1 MNFLSDFFKRLP
13 PVTKNIAGLCFF
25 VWVLMALIPGID
37 RALTRYCAMY
47 YFSSPGYQPF
57 QLVTY
62 MFLHGGFTHLFF
74 NMFALLMFGGII
86 ERALGS
92 QRFLLYYM
100 ACGIGAGL
108 IQEGVSAI
116 FVSRYEAMLP
126 PMAAQQVIE
135 QGWNLFQNGM
145 TFSDPTAAT
154 LNALVN
160 TPLVGA
166 SGAIYGVL
174 LAFGMLFPNQPVY
187 IWFIPIPVKAKWL
200 VVGYGVLELAYG
212 LGGVADNVAHFAHL
226 GGMLIGLVMIL
237 YWKKKG
243 TFNGHWFF

>member
-1 MNFLSDFFKRLP
+1 MNLSGFLQRIP
-13 PVTKNIAGLCFF
+13 PVTKNIAGICIL
-25 VWVLMALIPGID
+25 VWALMALVPGINH
-37 RALTRYCAMY
+37 ALTRWCAMY
-47 YFSSPGYQPF
+47 YFSSPGYMPF
-57 QLVTY
+57 QLVSY
-62 MFLHGGFTHLFF
+62 LFLHGGFTHLFF

-92 QRFLLYYM
+92 QRFLFYYL
-100 ACGIGAGL
+100 ACGVGAGL
-108 IQEGVSAI
+108 IQMGVSAI
-116 FVSRYEAMLP
+116 FVSKYAGMFP
-126 PMAAQQVIE
+126 PALAGDIIE
-135 QGWNLFQNGM
+135 QGWSLMQRGL

-187 IWFIPIPVKAKWL
+187 IWFIPVPVKAKWL
-200 VVGYGVLELAYG
+200 VVGYGALELFYG
-212 LGGVADNVAHFAHL
+212 IGGVADNVAHFAHL
-226 GGMLIGLVMIL
+226 GGMLVGLVMIL

>member
-1 MNFLSDFFKRLP
+1 MNLSGFLQRIP
-13 PVTKNIAGLCFF
+13 PVTRNIAGICTL
-25 VWVLMALIPGID
+25 VWVLMELVPGINH
-37 RALTRYCAMY
+37 ALTRWCAMY
-47 YFSSPGYQPF
+47 CFSSPGYMPF

-62 MFLHGGFTHLFF
+62 LFLHGSFTHLFF

-92 QRFLLYYM
+92 QRFLFYYL
-100 ACGIGAGL
+100 ACGVGAGL
-108 IQEGVSAI
+108 IQTGVSAI
-116 FVSRYEAMLP
+116 FVDRYEAMLP
-126 PMAAQQVIE
+126 PAVAHDVIE
-135 QGWNLFQNGM
+135 QGWGLLQRNL
-145 TFSDPTAAT
+145 TFSDPTAAV

-187 IWFIPIPVKAKWL
+187 IWFIPVPVKAKWL
-200 VVGYGVLELAYG
+200 VVGYAVLELSLG
-212 LGGVADNVAHFAHL
+212 IGGVADNVAHFAHL
-226 GGMLIGLVMIL
+226 GGMLVGLVMIL

>member
-25 VWVLMALIPGID
+25 VWVLMDLIPGIG

-135 QGWNLFQNGM
+135 QGWNLFQNVM
-145 TFSDPTAAT
+145 PFSDPTAAT

-160 TPLVGA
+160 KPLVGA

>member
-1 MNFLSDFFKRLP
+1 MSYLSGFLQRIP
-13 PVTKNIAGLCFF
+13 PVTKNLAGICIL
-25 VWVLMALIPGID
+25 VWALMALVPGID
-37 RALTRYCAMY
+37 RALTRWCAMY
-47 YFSSPGYQPF
+47 YFSSPGYMPF

-62 MFLHGGFTHLFF
+62 LFLHGGFTHLFF
-74 NMFALLMFGGII
+74 NMFALVMFGGVI

-92 QRFLLYYM
+92 QRFLFYYL

-108 IQEGVSAI
+108 IQEGVAAVFVHKYSAM
-116 FVSRYEAMLP
+116 FAPYETE
-126 PMAAQQVIE
+126 QIIN
-135 QGWNLFQNGM
+135 QGWHLLQQHM
-145 TFSDPTAAT
+145 TYTDPTAAV
-154 LNALVN
+154 LNSLVN

-187 IWFIPIPVKAKWL
+187 IWFIPVPVKAKWL
-200 VVGYGVLELAYG
+200 VLGYGVLELAYG

-226 GGMLIGLVMIL
+226 GGMLIGFVMIL

>member
-1 MNFLSDFFKRLP
+1 MSYFSGFVQRIP
-13 PVTKNIAGLCFF
+13 PVTKNLAGICIV
-25 VWVLMALIPGID
+25 VWLAMALVPQLD
-37 RALTRYCAMY
+37 RAVTRWCAMY
-47 YFSSPGYQPF
+47 YFSSPGYMPF

-62 MFLHGGFTHLFF
+62 LFLHGGFTHMFF
-74 NMFALLMFGGII
+74 NMFALVMFGSVI

-92 QRFLLYYM
+92 ERFLVYFM

-108 IQEGVSAI
+108 IQEAVSAV
-116 FVSRYEAMLP
+116 FVHKYMAMFP
-126 PMAAQQVIE
+126 PQAADYIID
-135 QGWNLFQNGM
+135 QGWTLMQQGRIY
-145 TFSDPTAAT
+145 TDVTAAT

-166 SGAIYGVL
+166 SGAIFGVL
-174 LAFGMLFPNQPVY
+174 LAFGMLFPNQPIY
-187 IWFIPIPVKAKWL
+187 MWFIPVPIKAKWF
-200 VVGYGVLELAYG
+200 VAGYGLLELSLG

-243 TFNGHWFF
+243 TFNGRWFF